1 MKNQAREEVKRIIIA
16 ELPELM
22 KVDKD
27 IRNFILNVTRES
39 HPNKR
44 ETESRFDR
52 RMDELKRDREARDKK
67 WAARTRNGKRSKG
80 NRINSGK
87 KTRVLSMRCLYRF
100 RNLTKNTMPP

>member
-1 MKNQAREEVKRIIIA
+1 VKNQAREEVKRIIIA

-67 WAARTRNGKRSKG
+67 WAAQD
-80 NRINSGK
+80 K
-87 KTRVLSMRCLYRF
+87 KWEEEQREQ
-100 RNLTKNTMPP
+100 NK